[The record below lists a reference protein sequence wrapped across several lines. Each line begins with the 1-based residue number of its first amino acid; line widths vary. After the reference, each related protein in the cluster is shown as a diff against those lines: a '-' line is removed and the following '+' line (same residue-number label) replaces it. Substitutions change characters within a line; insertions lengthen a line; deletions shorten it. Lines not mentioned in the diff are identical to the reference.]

1 MNLVL
6 CQLFIYKYLVY
17 ILCRTLADQVD
28 EDQYKDFYYQHH
40 GGAVSYG
47 HQGRGQGSQQYYMTI
62 DQVLYYVNVL
72 SLKFSFFGHQV
83 FASYKERLNSQM

>member
-1 MNLVL
+1 MGQIRNNLRKKFIGTIVFK
-6 CQLFIYKYLVY
+6 LFIYNMYSVLYWLFLYKYVAY
-17 ILCRTLADQVD
+17 ILSRTLADQVD

-62 DQVLYYVNVL
+62 DQVL
-72 SLKFSFFGHQV
+72 
-83 FASYKERLNSQM
+83 

>member
-1 MNLVL
+1 M
-6 CQLFIYKYLVY
+6 FIYKYLVY

-72 SLKFSFFGHQV
+72 SLKFFFPFLGI
-83 FASYKERLNSQM
+83 RLLLHIQKSSNVICNIKF